1 MLAVIVGV
9 LCFLWLL
16 MVGTLHPP
24 LWLAVSVFIMLA
36 VSWMLL
42 GWLDNKQFFD
52 RIDRRTAE
60 IDRAFEED
68 RLDEI
73 L

>member
-1 MLAVIVGV
+1 MLTLLVGV

-16 MVGTLHPP
+16 LAGIIHPP
-24 LWLAVSVFIMLA
+24 FWLVVSVF
-36 VSWMLL
+36 LL
-42 GWLDNKQFFD
+42 LSTAYVLSFWLDNKQFYD

-60 IDRAFEED
+60 IDKAFEED